1 MQENRSENVVKGA
14 RSTFWIMFFFMLLH
28 QADKLLIGPLTTQ
41 IMDSFKISYTQM
53 GAVTTGALI
62 VGAIFYPLW
71 GSVSYTH
78 FRAHETVL
86 DLVCRLL
93 LEKNN
98 VLPRP
103 TASAANFSFFS
114 TVSSPATADY
124 TATLIRIL

>member
-1 MQENRSENVVKGA
+1 MQENTTETVVKGA

-71 GSVSYTH
+71 GWLYDR
-78 FRAHETVL
+78 F
-86 DLVCRLL
+86 
-93 LEKNN
+93 
-98 VLPRP
+98 
-103 TASAANFSFFS
+103 
-114 TVSSPATADY
+114 SSPHLLALAFS
-124 TATLIRIL
+124 L